1 MELKK
6 RYSWGIRTELLFVT
20 RKLLVEVKKI
30 GMQLYIRLLIFLY
43 SSTLSEEGVR
53 GILHYYDVLFKGII
67 GTAFT

>member
-1 MELKK
+1 M
-6 RYSWGIRTELLFVT
+6 FVT